1 MVRYREKKYHNR
13 CSLFYGKLWQCN
25 SLIASLSG
33 GVILFCGIFLV
44 AGMFF
49 LCDFTVVASEKV
61 PRSEVMIHPVGIES
75 LMDTEKSDDEIL
87 AEAENMELFGYKNL
101 GIANVENNLNVRAK
115 AAENSSLV
123 GKMPKDSACEI
134 VGQEGDW
141 TKMKSGKVEGYVKTE
156 FLFTGSAARIKAM
169 ELISTYAVVHADALR
184 VRKEPNTEASIYTQV
199 AQGEMLEYVRTLDN
213 GWVEIMLDDETVY
226 VAGEYVE
233 LEEQLGTAVTMSEL
247 LYGAGVSDIRV
258 SICEYAKQFLG
269 NRYVFGGT
277 SLTKGTDCSGF
288 TMRVFEKFGIRIPR
302 NSRAQAG
309 VGTKIKAADA
319 KPGDLFFYGGKGGYI
334 NHVALYIGG
343 GQVIHASSPKTG
355 IRISNCNYRT
365 PVKVVRIIQS

>member
-1 MVRYREKKYHNR
+1 MRRYREKKYHNR
-13 CSLFYGKLWQCN
+13 CSLSCRKLQQCN
-25 SLIASLSG
+25 SLNALLQSDAILS
-33 GVILFCGIFLV
+33 CGMFLA
-44 AGMFF
+44 AGMLL
-49 LCDFTVVASEKV
+49 LCGFTVKASEKV
-61 PRSEVMIHPVGIES
+61 PRSEVMLHPVGIES

-101 GIANVENNLNVRAK
+101 GIANVENNLNIRKGASES
-115 AAENSSLV
+115 ASLV

-134 VGQEGDW
+134 VEQEGDW
-141 TKMKSGKVEGYVKTE
+141 TKIKSGKVEGYVKTE

-184 VRKEPNTEASIYTQV
+184 VRLEPNTEASIYTQV
-199 AQGEMLEYVRTLDN
+199 AQGEMLEYVKTLDN

-233 LEEQLGTAVTMSEL
+233 LEEQLSTAVTLSEL

-302 NSRAQAG
+302 NSRSQAG
-309 VGTKIKAADA
+309 VGTKIKAVDA